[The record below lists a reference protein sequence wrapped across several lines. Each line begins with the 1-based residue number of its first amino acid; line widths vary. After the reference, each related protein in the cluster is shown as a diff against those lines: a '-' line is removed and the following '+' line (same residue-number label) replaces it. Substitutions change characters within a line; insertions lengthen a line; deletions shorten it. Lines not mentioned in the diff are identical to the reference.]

1 MASMDEA
8 DSRVFGTLLKYFR
21 NRAGLT
27 QEDLAHR
34 AGKQSRA
41 SIVAWENS
49 LYLPRERE
57 IVLVLSRVLRLT
69 ENETDRLLLAAHFPP
84 EFQTRPPVPE
94 QTRATEREGTGHP
107 RKVDLALPPH
117 IPDEPYYA
125 LPGREQNLE
134 ELLTAFRD
142 QQAPPAVVID
152 GLGGIGKTAFAVEL
166 ARRAL
171 SRQLFEKVVGDSAKQ
186 EHFIGGEIVRVSEA
200 TLDFNNFLDA
210 IARQL
215 DHWEIPSLPTEEKQ
229 SKLAQLLRQHRYLIL
244 VDNLETVGNA
254 QKLVAEL
261 RGFLSSS
268 RTLIT
273 SREKVPHD
281 FVRSLSLHELELKDA
296 LFFLRKD
303 LEQRGRD
310 HPLAQAPREKF
321 TEIWEATGG
330 APLAMKLV
338 VAQTRSL
345 AVDLV
350 LRHLKQ
356 AGNKL
361 YSFIFRQSWQLL
373 SLPAQ
378 LVLIY
383 IGKTVPATVS
393 WEELAGVN
401 EITNDEEE
409 LLTALHQLVHYSLL
423 DVYPLPGQV
432 RYGIHPLTRQFV
444 RTDLPLMWQKQEQ
457 APS

>member
-1 MASMDEA
+1 MESMDEA

-21 NRAGLT
+21 NRARLT
-27 QEDLAHR
+27 QDELARR

-57 IVLVLSRVLRLT
+57 IVLVLSRELRLS

-84 EFQTRPPVPE
+84 QFQARPTVAE
-94 QTRATEREGTGHP
+94 QTGATERTNAGNSP
-107 RKVDLALPPH
+107 KVDLVLPLH

-134 ELLTAFRD
+134 ELLTTLQYR
-142 QQAPPAVVID
+142 QGPPALVID
-152 GLGGIGKTAFAVEL
+152 GLGGIGKTAFSVEL

-171 SRQLFEKVVGDSAKQ
+171 HRQLFEKVVGESAKQ

-215 DHWEIPSLPTEEKQ
+215 DHWEIPSLPPEEKQ

-244 VDNLETVGNA
+244 VDNLETVNNA

-261 RGFLSSS
+261 RGFLSRS
-268 RTLIT
+268 RALIT
-273 SREKVPHD
+273 SREKVPQD
-281 FVRSLSLHELELKDA
+281 FVRSLSLRELELKDA
-296 LFFLRKD
+296 LFFLQKD

-310 HPLAQAPREKF
+310 HQLAQASQEKL
-321 TEIWEATGG
+321 TEIWEVTGG

-338 VAQTRSL
+338 VAQTKFL
-345 AVDLV
+345 NVDIV

-356 AGNKL
+356 AGSKL
-361 YSFIFRQSWQLL
+361 YLFIFRQSWEQL
-373 SLPAQ
+373 SSTAQ
-378 LVLIY
+378 QVLIY
-383 IGKTVPATVS
+383 IGRTVMTTVS
-393 WEELAGVN
+393 WEELVSVGIAEN
-401 EITNDEEE
+401 EEKLIESID
-409 LLTALHQLVHYSLL
+409 QLVAYSLL
-423 DVYPLPGQV
+423 DVSSATDQT
-432 RYGIHPLTRQFV
+432 RYGIHQLTRQFV
-444 RTDLPLMWQKQEQ
+444 NSDLPIIWREQ
-457 APS
+457 GLL

>member
-8 DSRVFGTLLKYFR
+8 DFRVFGTLLKYFR

-27 QEDLAHR
+27 QEDLAHG

-57 IVLVLSRVLRLT
+57 IILVLSRVLRLS
-69 ENETDRLLLAAHFPP
+69 ENETDRLLLTAHFPP
-84 EFQTRPPVPE
+84 EFQARPTVAE
-94 QTRATEREGTGHP
+94 QSRATGRENTDYS
-107 RKVDLALPPH
+107 RTVDLVLPPH

-125 LPGREQNLE
+125 LPGREQHLE
-134 ELLTAFRD
+134 ELLTAFQDR
-142 QQAPPAVVID
+142 QGPPAVVID

-171 SRQLFEKVVGDSAKQ
+171 HRQLFEKVIGDSAKQ

-215 DHWEIPSLPTEEKQ
+215 NHWEIPSLSPEEKQ
-229 SKLAQLLRQHRYLIL
+229 SKLARLLRQHRYLIL
-244 VDNLETVGNA
+244 VDNLEAVTNA
-254 QKLVAEL
+254 RKLVAEL

-268 RTLIT
+268 RALIT
-273 SREKVPHD
+273 TREKVPHD
-281 FVRSLSLHELELKDA
+281 FARSLSLRELALNDA
-296 LFFLRKD
+296 LFFLQKD

-310 HPLAQAPREKF
+310 HPLAQASREKF
-321 TEIWEATGG
+321 TEIWEVTGG

-345 AVDLV
+345 GVDIV

-356 AGNKL
+356 TGNKL
-361 YSFIFRQSWQLL
+361 YSFIFRQSWRLL
-373 SLPAQ
+373 TLPAQ

-383 IGKTVPATVS
+383 IGRTVPATVS

-409 LLTALHQLVHYSLL
+409 LLTALHELIHYSLL
-423 DVYPLPGQV
+423 DVYPLLGQV
-432 RYGIHPLTRQFV
+432 RYGIHQLTRQFV
-444 RTDLPLMWQKQEQ
+444 QTDLPLMWQEQAQ